1 MREAIGSAFLVNLIL
16 IFMGVISALVVG
28 SISYS
33 KAYKA
38 KDRIV
43 YIIEKYDGYT
53 DAAEKEIT
61 TSMRNLGYTI
71 DNENGSRCEAI
82 YKKKNKDG
90 YKDDLLI
97 HGRNNGTSKYDYCVY
112 KYSCDQDDD
121 GLIGGNCIA
130 TYYGVT
136 TFMHFDI
143 PLIGGWLRFA
153 VSGETSL
160 VYDVIDN

>member
-1 MREAIGSAFLVNLIL
+1 MRESIGSAFLVNLIL
-16 IFMGVISALVVG
+16 VFMGVISALLIG

-53 DAAEKEIT
+53 DAAKKEIT
-61 TSMRNLGYTI
+61 TSMGNLGYTI
-71 DNENGSRCEAI
+71 DGGSGSKCESIYKRKNGSKFDRDKLVHGA
-82 YKKKNKDG
+82 NDG
-90 YKDDLLI
+90 V
-97 HGRNNGTSKYDYCVY
+97 SKYDYCVY
-112 KYSCDQDDD
+112 KHDCTSSDVES
-121 GLIGGNCIA
+121 GSCIA
-130 TYYGVT
+130 TYYSVT

-143 PLIGGWLRFA
+143 PLLGGILKFA

>member
-16 IFMGVISALVVG
+16 IFIGVISALVVG

-38 KDRIV
+38 KDRILYV
-43 YIIEKYDGYT
+43 IEKYDGYT
-53 DAAEKEIT
+53 DEAKKEID
-61 TSMRNLGYTI
+61 SSLKKIGYVI
-71 DNENGSRCEAI
+71 DSTDSSRCENL
-82 YKKKNKDG
+82 YTKKGGFNSDN
-90 YKDDLLI
+90 LL
-97 HGRNNGTSKYDYCVY
+97 HGKNNGTAKYDYCVY
-112 KYSCDQDDD
+112 KYDCTTNDGSCV
-121 GLIGGNCIA
+121 A

-143 PLIGGWLRFA
+143 PLIGGLLKFS